1 MEGTECCERAILPEK
16 ALREKLNTVIE
27 DEFSK
32 VALRN
37 TIKYFKPHS
46 ENDCVGA
53 TIKVLEY
60 SLTKKEVPKPYQTL
74 LKEIRKDSPVSSWLP
89 SYSQQDTRLLVTLLN
104 QECNVLSDFGNV
116 SKLTQAFPYL
126 TRLMS
131 ELLTF
136 HSTKFLPPHL
146 TEFVFS
152 LVNLRESFDIKAE
165 KCAVKRTKPKPDHV
179 SAPVEIY
186 PNMPEHTVE
195 NVYKADDERDKT
207 EDVSCSKAYNSKVDI
222 TGGLTH
228 ISCEHNIVKGFTALY
243 KGESALQVLAPV
255 VRRLPKRVK
264 AKQRFFVYDNCCA
277 SHKSALRRF
286 PHRVR
291 HWTFV
296 IDRTHSLS

>member
-89 SYSQQDTRLLVTLLN
+89 SYSQQDTKLLVTFLN
-104 QECNVLSDFGNV
+104 QECDVFSDFGNV
-116 SKLTQAFPYL
+116 SQLTHAFPYL

-131 ELLTF
+131 ELLSF
-136 HSTKFLPPHL
+136 HSTKFLQPHL
-146 TEFVFS
+146 TEFVF
-152 LVNLRESFDIKAE
+152 R
-165 KCAVKRTKPKPDHV
+165 
-179 SAPVEIY
+179 
-186 PNMPEHTVE
+186 
-195 NVYKADDERDKT
+195 
-207 EDVSCSKAYNSKVDI
+207 
-222 TGGLTH
+222 
-228 ISCEHNIVKGFTALY
+228 TALA
-243 KGESALQVLAPV
+243 SSPM
-255 VRRLPKRVK
+255 R
-264 AKQRFFVYDNCCA
+264 RFFCFVCLFTPPNYFFNRSTKSRA
-277 SHKSALRRF
+277 LMSTSSHFSPTKNFWS
-286 PHRVR
+286 
-291 HWTFV
+291 
-296 IDRTHSLS
+296 